1 MHLVLLI
8 TSTVQQRP
16 DRLNSIM
23 AVWCVET
30 PEVWANSSVYTPES
44 LSQTKTN
51 TFIGFQ
57 DLVCCDCPTTFE
69 VSHRFMLFTYSC
81 SFTMGYSVRRILA
94 QCETKYE
101 PSIRC
106 VNCSQHTSYIQARC
120 CYAGL
125 NSERIFS
132 LLFWFYNLVETY
144 CWCSMCLVYWKSLT
158 QAVAFAKLLWDL
170 D

>member
-1 MHLVLLI
+1 MLRLRRCELIPLFTPLSHCHKQRQTHSLASRILFAVIVPPPLKFLIALCCLLI
-8 TSTVQQRP
+8 H
-16 DRLNSIM
+16 
-23 AVWCVET
+23 A
-30 PEVWANSSVYTPES
+30 
-44 LSQTKTN
+44 LSFPQ
-51 TFIGFQ
+51 I
-57 DLVCCDCPTTFE
+57 
-69 VSHRFMLFTYSC
+69 
-81 SFTMGYSVRRILA
+81 TMGYSVRRILA

>member
-1 MHLVLLI
+1 MLRLRRCELIPLFTPLSHCHKQRQTHSLASRILFAVIVPPPLKFLIALCCLLI
-8 TSTVQQRP
+8 H
-16 DRLNSIM
+16 
-23 AVWCVET
+23 A
-30 PEVWANSSVYTPES
+30 
-44 LSQTKTN
+44 LSFPQ
-51 TFIGFQ
+51 I
-57 DLVCCDCPTTFE
+57 
-69 VSHRFMLFTYSC
+69 
-81 SFTMGYSVRRILA
+81 TMGYSVRRILA

-106 VNCSQHTSYIQARC
+106 VNCSQHTSYIQSRC

-125 NSERIFS
+125 NSEKIFS